1 MGNQCKYEAR
11 MFKKGATRI
20 LYKVENIL
28 DLDTNAMIGVRILPG
43 DEGDAEHPS
52 DHILD
57 AEMRTAE
64 MIDREEMDLPI
75 ETATGDMGSFS
86 RREVHKMCAEYG
98 IIPNI
103 PDPILNRNMAKLN
116 EEEKA
121 SLETAARYTKSEKG
135 RALQKKQAEFV
146 ERSFPHTLES
156 GGMRRTTLHG
166 TENISR
172 RYQIAGFCVNISLLM
187 RKRFGFGTAKQ
198 CAATGKKAVNA
209 ALEPWIS
216 IWQSALFHF
225 CRPFRS
231 KLDFSSHG
239 TCYHVTAGLC

>member
-1 MGNQCKYEAR
+1 MSNQYKYESR
-11 MFKKGATRI
+11 MFKKGATRM
-20 LYKVENIL
+20 LYKVE
-28 DLDTNAMIGVRILPG
+28 
-43 DEGDAEHPS
+43 H
-52 DHILD
+52 
-57 AEMRTAE
+57 
-64 MIDREEMDLPI
+64 
-75 ETATGDMGSFS
+75 
-86 RREVHKMCAEYG
+86 
-98 IIPNI
+98 
-103 PDPILNRNMAKLN
+103 

-146 ERSFPHTLES
+146 ERSFAHTLES

-166 TENISR
+166 TENISK

-216 IWQSALFHF
+216 IWQSLCSIFVVHSGRNSIFHLMARVTTS
-225 CRPFRS
+225 RPAYADGAFITHS
-231 KLDFSSHG
+231 LSG
-239 TCYHVTAGLC
+239 